1 MRRHTPPCPYQHLL
15 TLLYGRIFVYIF
27 ASLTYALAYHYLLTL
42 IKLNLWILKEHNNFN
57 YDWKLEHHRPE
68 YFGEITFIKFQIL
81 QRRMAHWLFGHPAI
95 PLFLTDAISFNI
107 ALKLY
112 ILLKLISSF
121 NFWIQFVQKC
131 TYGDGLCELNLMLM
145 RKNVIYDVNKVSPIY
160 QIENKNDLSS
170 LVGKEE

>member
-1 MRRHTPPCPYQHLL
+1 
-15 TLLYGRIFVYIF
+15 
-27 ASLTYALAYHYLLTL
+27 
-42 IKLNLWILKEHNNFN
+42 
-57 YDWKLEHHRPE
+57 
-68 YFGEITFIKFQIL
+68 
-81 QRRMAHWLFGHPAI
+81 MAHWLFGHPAI
-95 PLFLTDAISFNI
+95 PLFLTDDISFNI

-131 TYGDGLCELNLMLM
+131 EYGDGLCELNLMLM

-160 QIENKNDLSS
+160 QLENKNDLSS